1 MPKDNEAKDKKE
13 SSSFKHLLQK
23 KFIEERKLFFSGPVD
38 TESTQEFIEKLLYLE
53 WMDHTKDITL
63 YLNSPGGS
71 TIDGLVIYD
80 TLKLIQSPLTI
91 IVTGLAASMGS
102 IILCAA
108 PKGRRLLLPHAQ
120 VLIHQPHITGKM
132 QGVAVDI
139 NIFAKNME
147 KTRLILNT
155 ILAEA
160 SGQKLEKIKKDS
172 ERDFYMDA
180 EEAIAYGLADA
191 VIQTI

>member
-1 MPKDNEAKDKKE
+1 MPKENEPKEDKNKTP
-13 SSSFKHLLQK
+13 FAQLLQK
-23 KFIEERKLFFSGPVD
+23 KFIDERKLFFSGVVD
-38 TESTQEFIEKLLYLE
+38 SDNAQAFIEKALYLE
-53 WMDHTKDITL
+53 WMDNKKEITV

-80 TLKLIQSPLTI
+80 TLKLMKSPLTI

-108 PKGRRLLLPHAQ
+108 KKGRRLLLPHAQ
-120 VLIHQPHITGKM
+120 VLIHQPHISGKM

-147 KTRLILNT
+147 KTRRILNG
-155 ILAEA
+155 ILANA
-160 SGQKLEKIKKDS
+160 SGQAIEKVQKDS

-180 EEAIAYGLADA
+180 QEAIDYGLADA
-191 VIQTI
+191 IIKTI

>member
-1 MPKDNEAKDKKE
+1 MPKDNEPKEGKDNAP
-13 SSSFKHLLQK
+13 FKHLLQK
-23 KFIEERKLFFSGPVD
+23 KFLEERKLFFSGAVD
-38 TESTQEFIEKLLYLE
+38 TESTQEFIEKALYLE
-53 WMDHTKDITL
+53 WMDNKKDITL

-80 TLKLIQSPLTI
+80 TLKLMKSPLTI

-108 PKGRRLLLPHAQ
+108 KKGRRLLLPHAQ
-120 VLIHQPHITGKM
+120 VLIHQPHISGKM

-147 KTRLILNT
+147 KTRRILNG
-155 ILAEA
+155 ILASA
-160 SGQKLEKIKKDS
+160 SGQAIEKVQKDS

-180 EEAIAYGLADA
+180 QEAIDYGLADA
-191 VIQTI
+191 IIKTI

>member
-1 MPKDNEAKDKKE
+1 MPKENEPKENKDNA
-13 SSSFKHLLQK
+13 SFKHLLQK
-23 KFIEERKLFFSGPVD
+23 KFLEERKLFFSGVVE
-38 TESTQEFIEKLLYLE
+38 TESAQEFIEKVLYLE
-53 WMDHTKDITL
+53 WMDNKKDITL

-71 TIDGLVIYD
+71 TIDGLLIYD
-80 TLKLIQSPLTI
+80 TLKLMKSPLTI

-108 PKGRRLLLPHAQ
+108 KKGRRFLLPHAQ

-147 KTRLILNT
+147 KTRRILNT

-160 SGQKLEKIKKDS
+160 SGQAIEKVQKDS

-180 EEAIAYGLADA
+180 QEAIDYGLADS
-191 VIQTI
+191 IIKTI